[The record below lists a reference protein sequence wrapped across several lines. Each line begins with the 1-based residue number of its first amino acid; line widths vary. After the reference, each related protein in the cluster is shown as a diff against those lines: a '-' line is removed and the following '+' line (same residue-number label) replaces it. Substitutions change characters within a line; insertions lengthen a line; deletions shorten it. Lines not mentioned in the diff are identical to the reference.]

1 MKVQTR
7 LLTMVA
13 VLTISVLVGC
23 GSSGPQY
30 TGAALPYTPEPP
42 KAREPNPKVEMVTS
56 EGTIELELFEDD
68 APNTVANFV
77 ELIEKKFYDGLT
89 FHRIVKD
96 FMIQGGDPKGTGSG
110 GPGYKFKDEIR
121 GRSNNKNDHYALSM
135 ANSGP
140 GTNGSQFFIVTD
152 KAGRAQLD
160 SRHTVFGKVIGGFP
174 VVDKLNETPVAG
186 ERPINVPK
194 IVSVKVLSKRAHEY
208 KVKDTSP
215 DPMNMPEMKVETPK
229 KIDVKPVEAKKDEP
243 KKEEAKKEEPKK

>member
-1 MKVQTR
+1 MKEMQR
-7 LLTMVA
+7 LFA
-13 VLTISVLVGC
+13 VLVIAALAGC

-42 KAREPNPKVEMVTS
+42 KPREPNPKVEMVTS

-121 GRSNNKNDHYALSM
+121 GRSNNKNDQYALSM

-140 GTNGSQFFIVTD
+140 ATNGSQFFIVTD
-152 KAGRAQLD
+152 KNGRNQLD
-160 SRHTVFGKVIGGFP
+160 GKHTVFGKVVGGFP
-174 VVDKLNETPVAG
+174 VVDKLNDTPVTG
-186 ERPINVPK
+186 ERPINTPK

-208 KVKDTSP
+208 KVKDTTP
-215 DPMNMPEMKVETPK
+215 DLMNMPEIKAETPK
-229 KIDVKPVEAKKDEP
+229 KIEVKPVEAKKDEP
-243 KKEEAKKEEPKK
+243 KKEEPKK

>member
-1 MKVQTR
+1 MKEMQR
-7 LLTMVA
+7 LFAMLA
-13 VLTISVLVGC
+13 VVLLVGC
-23 GSSGPQY
+23 GASGPQY
-30 TGAALPYTPEPP
+30 SGAALPYTPEPP

-110 GPGYKFKDEIR
+110 SPGYKFKDELR
-121 GRSNNKNDHYALSM
+121 GRSNNKHDQYTLSM

-140 GTNGSQFFIVTD
+140 NTNGSQFFIITGKD
-152 KAGRAQLD
+152 GSHQLD
-160 SRHTVFGKVIGGFP
+160 SRHTVFGKVTKGTE
-174 VVDKLNETPVAG
+174 VVDKLNVTPVAG

-208 KVKDTSP
+208 KVKDTVP
-215 DPMNMPEMKVETPK
+215 DPMNMP
-229 KIDVKPVEAKKDEP
+229 EP
-243 KKEEAKKEEPKK
+243 KKEEAKKEDPKKEEPKKAEPKK